1 MATKREEI
9 KIRLTKEQKEL
20 IKRVA
25 YKQGI
30 SMSEFILNKIEPV
43 AKQIECNL
51 DNKEMIETRINSTE
65 QKLHKIKFK
74 MEKRKKR

>member
-25 YKQGI
+25 DKQGI

>member
-25 YKQGI
+25 DKQGI

-51 DNKEMIETRINSTE
+51 DNKEKIETRINSTE

>member
-1 MATKREEI
+1 MVTKREEI

-65 QKLHKIKFK
+65 KKLHKIKFK